1 MNQRNAAALFHE
13 YLLSENPQIRRNALT
28 AVASARVVSCY
39 KDVVRMAVCDSDA
52 LVRERAEE
60 EIASSGSP
68 IAGEYAA
75 ALREMMA
82 SGKSAL
88 DAYRLAGRIRARGPA
103 VPLGIPVLTRLKLAA
118 RERLSKTGK
127 IRWLAWQ
134 AFFGGIF
141 GLAAVWLVLLA
152 VTRVD
157 ELNTEVMGFLVL
169 GSMFLPAPL
178 ILISGRW
185 WRPIQT
191 EADRLAAILIEFCV
205 LAVLGAATAGFG
217 MAIAKQPETS
227 APLTRPA
234 VIVSLLCGIL
244 SFCAVRAGAAAAHGS
259 VSQRT
264 ADRILQMLAGTAAGA
279 LVLTFAAAEIGHATD
294 PLTSAVWLALAPILP
309 GLAMAFARVDTDVYS
324 RFAGRPVLGRLSRVV
339 TLLLILILVVTMVS
353 LLIPP
358 RIQPL
363 QRQAAAGAI
372 TVPIAHLPYFE
383 PIVLDSKQLL
393 QISVVDSRP
402 GTGDLTVQ
410 LTLSATRRVLGSGG
424 GEKAL
429 LINGMVDPGSYMVEV
444 DRAKPAKMKGP
455 NPDKLLAL
463 VTGRLAKGFRPL
475 VPEAQDCTLHI
486 LMTPAR

>member
-1 MNQRNAAALFHE
+1 MNQRNAAVLFHE

-28 AVASARVVSCY
+28 AVASAHVASCY
-39 KDVVRMAVCDSDA
+39 KDVVRMAVSDSDV

-60 EIASSGSP
+60 EIAASGSP

-75 ALREMMA
+75 ALRGMMA

-88 DAYRLAGRIRARGPA
+88 DAFRLAGRIRARGPA

-134 AFFGGIF
+134 ALIGGIF
-141 GLAAVWLVLLA
+141 GLAAVWILLLA
-152 VTRVD
+152 VTRAD

-169 GSMFLPAPL
+169 GSLFLPAPL

-191 EADRLAAILIEFCV
+191 EADRLAAMLVEFCV
-205 LAVLGAATAGFG
+205 LAVLGAAAAGVG

-234 VIVSLLCGIL
+234 VIVSLLSGVL
-244 SFCAVRAGAAAAHGS
+244 SFCAARAGAAAAHGS
-259 VSQRT
+259 VNQRT
-264 ADRILQMLAGTAAGA
+264 TDRILQVLAGTAAGA
-279 LVLTFAAAEIGHATD
+279 FVLTFVAAEIGHATD
-294 PLTSAVWLALAPILP
+294 PLTSAVWLMLAPILP
-309 GLAMAFARVDTDVYS
+309 GLAMVFARADTDVYS
-324 RFAGRPVLGRLSRVV
+324 RFAGRPVLGRLTRLV
-339 TLLLILILVVTMVS
+339 TLLLILILVVPMVE
-353 LLIPP
+353 LLLPP

-393 QISVVDSRP
+393 QIWVLDARP
-402 GTGDLTVQ
+402 GTGALTVQ
-410 LTLSATRRVLGSGG
+410 LTLGATRQVIGSGG
-424 GEKAL
+424 GEMNSPIKGTA
-429 LINGMVDPGSYMVEV
+429 GPGSYMVEV
-444 DRAKPAKMKGP
+444 DRPKPAKMKGP

-475 VPEAQDCTLHI
+475 LPEPQDCTLHI
-486 LMTPAR
+486 LMTPPK